1 MGPIVH
7 YQLVV
12 LHWMIFNN
20 YQGTEKRTCQIF
32 QTQKIPKRKISNCHI
47 WKVKLVS
54 MRRVIDCLQSAFSL
68 KICLVLDLIQHDWV
82 PRCYYIGIE
91 MRWEKTDCW
100 LFCSKQTLRQPRN
113 GVTDW
118 SIAQLLTDNW
128 LVCVER
134 NSHASHPAANYSE
147 PSSNLSN
154 KTFKDILQEETAV
167 NFLKGNKFKAIL
179 LDLKKV

>member
-1 MGPIVH
+1 MNYYSQFIFSWGRKKGQKMGPIVH

-12 LHWMIFNN
+12 LHWMIFN

-113 GVTDW
+113 RVTDW
-118 SIAQLLTDNW
+118 SIAQL
-128 LVCVER
+128 VR
-134 NSHASHPAANYSE
+134 
-147 PSSNLSN
+147 
-154 KTFKDILQEETAV
+154 LQAIKIVTHHKQLQTIAKQAV
-167 NFLKGNKFKAIL
+167 ISVIKL
-179 LDLKKV
+179 LRISYRRKLL